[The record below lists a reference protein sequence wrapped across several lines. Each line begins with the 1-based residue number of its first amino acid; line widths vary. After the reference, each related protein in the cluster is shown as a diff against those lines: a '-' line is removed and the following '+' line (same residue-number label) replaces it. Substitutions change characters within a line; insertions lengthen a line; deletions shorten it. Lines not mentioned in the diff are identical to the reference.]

1 MAEFTLPAPGDAPD
15 SEPTCGRCGVT
26 HHYGRRVT
34 LVVDEES
41 DRRIGQIEW
50 FCVECGHKHEQAGI
64 PDRPS
69 RTSDDDGL
77 TNCSTATEPPE

>member
-1 MAEFTLPAPGDAPD
+1 
-15 SEPTCGRCGVT
+15 
-26 HHYGRRVT
+26 VT